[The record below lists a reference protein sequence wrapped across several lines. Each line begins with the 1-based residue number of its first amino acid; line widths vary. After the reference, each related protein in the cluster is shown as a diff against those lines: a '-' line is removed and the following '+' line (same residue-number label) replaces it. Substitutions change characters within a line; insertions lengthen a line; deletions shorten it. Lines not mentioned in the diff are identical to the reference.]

1 MRYILRHIKLIVC
14 CIIILG
20 FACVTLES
28 HRAYKQ
34 VFDHNIRSI
43 SELGSLTIYH
53 EIDKAL
59 SMPVAVSLS
68 MANDSFLQAWLEEE
82 QKRPGNAGHIRQL
95 QNYLAGLQKKFKYN
109 SVFVVSEASRTY
121 FHYEGKSGKTISP
134 RNARDAWYYGFVN
147 SGRLYGLDVDTDEA
161 DHNALTVFVN
171 CRIDDDN
178 GKLLGVLGVGM
189 KMHRL
194 QDILTSYER
203 RFALK
208 AYLVND
214 EGVIQVAS
222 DSALIEKRNLFAT
235 PPLSELKDKLLGHKD
250 ETEGRWSGL
259 GSRNICMLSRYV
271 DTLGWYLIVEKD
283 TSPLRSAFRVQLIQS
298 AATALLVIAAV
309 LLPISYLMN
318 RHSRTLEK
326 LAVTDKL
333 TSLPNRGALGD
344 IISREVEAT
353 RDWKRTCHA
362 FLFDVDFFKQINDR
376 HGHLAGDRVL
386 VLAAR
391 LARESAGESGM
402 VARWGGDEFF
412 GLIHADAEESRAL
425 LERLLA
431 AVREHPELR
440 ELGVSLSIGVTR
452 VEETD
457 DMDSLVSRADEA
469 LYHSKNDGRDRLSF
483 I

>member
-1 MRYILRHIKLIVC
+1 MKYILRHIKLIVC

-82 QKRPGNAGHIRQL
+82 QKRPGDAAHIRQL
-95 QNYLAGLQKKFKYN
+95 QNYLGGTAKKFQIQ
-109 SVFVVSEASRTY
+109 FRLCCFRGQPDY

-147 SGRLYGLDVDTDEA
+147 SGRLYGLDVDMDEA

-194 QDILTSYER
+194 QDILASYER

-208 AYLVND
+208 AFLVND

-235 PPLSELKDKLLGHKD
+235 PPLSELKNKLLGHKD

-271 DTLGWYLIVEKD
+271 GTLGWYLIVEKD
-283 TSPLRSAFRVQLIQS
+283 TSPLRSAFRIQLIQS

-309 LLPISYLMN
+309 LLLISYLMN
-318 RHSRTLEK
+318 RHSSMLQK

-344 IISREVEAT
+344 IISREVEAA

-362 FLFDVDFFKQINDR
+362 LSVRRGLLQTDQR
-376 HGHLAGDRVL
+376 P
-386 VLAAR
+386 AR
-391 LARESAGESGM
+391 A
-402 VARWGGDEFF
+402 
-412 GLIHADAEESRAL
+412 
-425 LERLLA
+425 
-431 AVREHPELR
+431 P
-440 ELGVSLSIGVTR
+440 
-452 VEETD
+452 
-457 DMDSLVSRADEA
+457 
-469 LYHSKNDGRDRLSF
+469 GR
-483 I
+483 

>member
-1 MRYILRHIKLIVC
+1 MKYILRHIKLIVC

-68 MANDSFLQAWLEEE
+68 MANDSFLRAWLEEE
-82 QKRPGNAGHIRQL
+82 QKRPGDAAHIRQL

-134 RNARDAWYYGFVN
+134 RNARDTWYYDFLK
-147 SGRLYGLDVDTDEA
+147 SGRLYGLDVDRDEA

-171 CRIDDDN
+171 CRVDDDN

-208 AYLVND
+208 AFLVND
-214 EGVIQVAS
+214 VGVIQVAS
-222 DSALIEKRNLFAT
+222 DSALIENRNLFAT

-298 AATALLVIAAV
+298 AVTALLVIATV
-309 LLPISYLMN
+309 LLLISYLMN
-318 RHSRTLEK
+318 RHGKMLEK

-344 IISREVEAT
+344 IISREVEAA

-391 LARESAGESGM
+391 LARENAGEDGM

-412 GLIHADAEESRAL
+412 GLLHADAEESRAL

-431 AVREHPELR
+431 AMREHPELR
-440 ELGVSLSIGVTR
+440 KWGVSLSIGVTR
-452 VEETD
+452 IKETD

-469 LYHSKNDGRDRLSF
+469 LYRSKKDGRDRLSF